1 MASKPR
7 SRSSRR
13 DDFSAKVLMILYK
26 RAGGKCCRCGAPTFG
41 PDTNLHK
48 SVNIG
53 QGAHIAAAAEG
64 GPRYDK
70 KMTTEER
77 SSATNGMWLC
87 SNCHDIIDRDVRE
100 YPTAKLKKMKREA
113 EERARREVGVAT
125 RDATVRDSEGNGSL
139 TSGVSAA
146 TIVEIR
152 KHKSSLAQ
160 LNNQAIND
168 EEGHDYLDKVDF
180 IDFEK
185 DDYLPDVGRELLSY
199 LQQLVVSCP
208 DPSVQME
215 VIRRLKSM
223 CDAFKNEFKAEDVE
237 QATLVAKMMV
247 KRSNKNKR
255 SRLYQSA
262 VAFLKD
268 LAVEFKAKGMH
279 AAPAEEINSLKV
291 VEGVDTK
298 ESEPPAK
305 QAKLDDQALNEEDIE
320 HDEYLDIM
328 KQLSECA
335 DIEEALKLE
344 AKLIEMGYEPN
355 VV

>member
-1 MASKPR
+1 
-7 SRSSRR
+7 
-13 DDFSAKVLMILYK
+13 MILYK

-41 PDTNLHK
+41 PDTNPHK

-64 GPRYDK
+64 GPRYNP

-100 YPTAKLKKMKREA
+100 YPIAKLKKMKREA
-113 EERARREVGVAT
+113 EERARREVGVA
-125 RDATVRDSEGNGSL
+125 ARDSIARGSEVDGSL

-160 LNNQAIND
+160 LNNQTITD
-168 EEGHDYLDKVDF
+168 EEGQDYLDKVDF
-180 IDFEK
+180 IDFDK
-185 DDYLPDVGRELLSY
+185 DEYLPDVGRELLSY
-199 LQQLVVSCP
+199 LRQLVVSCP

-223 CDAFKNEFKAEDVE
+223 CDAFKNDFNADDVE

-247 KRSNKNKR
+247 IRSSRNKR

-268 LAVEFKAKGMH
+268 LAVEFKGKGMQD
-279 AAPAEEINSLKV
+279 APVKEIKGLKV
-291 VEGVDTK
+291 REETDMA
-298 ESEPPAK
+298 PPAK
-305 QAKLDDQALNEEDIE
+305 QARMDVQAELPMDQDDTEQMND
-320 HDEYLDIM
+320 DRYLDVVRA
-328 KQLSECA
+328 LSECT

-344 AKLIEMGYEPN
+344 AELIEMGYEPN